1 MQDNKQYEILRKMR
15 TKTAFTFSLGKSFF
29 FFFFSLLA
37 LTLTPHQINVK
48 WILEETHIWK
58 LKEGS
63 KNMLMRYLNDTIFLR
78 FYDRNHP
85 LRLRRFRLNSKS
97 SWSVHWLSEER
108 ILLGFESMVVSRKE
122 SRGFWRSQQ
131 SAWKLKWGSIIL
143 CPWLYLCQYKRW
155 LIIYSE

>member
-1 MQDNKQYEILRKMR
+1 MQDNKQYEILIKMR
-15 TKTAFTFSLGKSFF
+15 TKTAFTFSLGKS
-29 FFFFSLLA
+29 FFFSLLA

-48 WILEETHIWK
+48 WILEETHISK

-78 FYDRNHP
+78 FYDGNHP

-108 ILLGFESMVVSRKE
+108 MLLGFESMVVSRKE
-122 SRGFWRSQQ
+122 SLGFWDHSSQP
-131 SAWKLKWGSIIL
+131 GS
-143 CPWLYLCQYKRW
+143 WN
-155 LIIYSE
+155 EVA